1 MRAGLFSIVRERLL
15 LFKSEK
21 LAGCC
26 WLRKGMFGF
35 MPDYKKYEKFLHD
48 RGVSLS
54 EKDFA
59 SLMSLMEFAAD
70 SAGHFEA
77 ADHRAT
83 GLLVEELNKAL
94 EAAGAQ
100 LRLVVDDGG
109 KKTGSSEKSSG
120 VE

>member
-1 MRAGLFSIVRERLL
+1 
-15 LFKSEK
+15 
-21 LAGCC
+21 
-26 WLRKGMFGF
+26 

-70 SAGHFEA
+70 SAGHFIE

-83 GLLVEELNKAL
+83 GFLVEELNRAL

-100 LRLVVDDGG
+100 LRFMVDDGG
-109 KKTGSSEKSSG
+109 EKIGSSAKSSG

>member
-1 MRAGLFSIVRERLL
+1 M

-26 WLRKGMFGF
+26 RLRKGMFGF

-70 SAGHFEA
+70 SAGHFIE

-83 GLLVEELNKAL
+83 GFLVEELNRAL

-100 LRLVVDDGG
+100 LRFMVDDGG
-109 KKTGSSEKSSG
+109 EKIGSSAKSSG